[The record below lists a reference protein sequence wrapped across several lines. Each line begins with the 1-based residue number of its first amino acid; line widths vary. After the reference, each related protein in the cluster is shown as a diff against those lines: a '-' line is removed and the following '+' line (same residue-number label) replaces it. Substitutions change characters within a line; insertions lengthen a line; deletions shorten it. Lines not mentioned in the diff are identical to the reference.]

1 MNWKNICSISV
12 LVDNNNPFQENTIK
26 LPVQFR
32 NNGKIEIW
40 DFKHSQQNYLKYDF
54 INSLR
59 NLCGVGLEPQKFI
72 LEGDWLETAKFH
84 EMYFYEFFPSL
95 WTSELNNQA

>member
-1 MNWKNICSISV
+1 M
-12 LVDNNNPFQENTIK
+12 
-26 LPVQFR
+26 
-32 NNGKIEIW
+32 
-40 DFKHSQQNYLKYDF
+40 
-54 INSLR
+54 NSLR

-95 WTSELNNQA
+95 